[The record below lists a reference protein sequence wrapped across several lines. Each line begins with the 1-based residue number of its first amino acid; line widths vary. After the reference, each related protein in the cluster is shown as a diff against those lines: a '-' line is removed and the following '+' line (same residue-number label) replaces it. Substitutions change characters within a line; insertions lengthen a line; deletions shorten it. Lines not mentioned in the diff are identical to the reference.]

1 MKPECNIGTAGHVDH
16 GKTTLLQALTGVWTS
31 RYSDEL
37 RQGITKRIG
46 YADATFRKCEKCGD
60 PDGYTTAEKCPACG
74 GPASVLR
81 TVSFVDAP
89 GHESLMATML
99 SGAALMDGTMLVVAA
114 NEKCPQPQTK
124 EHLMALDLI
133 GNKNIV
139 IVQNKVDRVSREDA
153 KRNREEIRRFV
164 EGTVAE
170 NAPVIPLSAAY
181 KVNLDAL
188 IHSLQQR
195 IPTPARDPSKPPRF
209 LVARSF
215 DVNKPGTPPE
225 QLKGGVLG
233 GSLLQGRLK
242 VGEEIELRPGL
253 PADGKGEYR
262 PLVTEISSIA
272 CGGDYPKELSPG
284 GLAGIGTLLDP
295 SLTRRDQLI
304 GQVAGKPGT
313 LPPVRTRM
321 ALELRLLERAVGV
334 AGEAKVEPLKPKEP
348 LVLSVGTMTT
358 VGFVTVAREG
368 RVEMEL
374 KRPVCAEEKARVAVS
389 RKFGDR
395 WHLIGAGTVQ

>member
-16 GKTTLLQALTGVWTS
+16 GKTSLLQALTGVWTS
-31 RYSDEL
+31 RYSDEI

-46 YADATFRKCEKCGD
+46 YADATFRKCEKCTA
-60 PDGYTTAEKCPACG
+60 PDGYTTADKCPVCG
-74 GPASVLR
+74 GPTKVLR

-114 NEKCPQPQTK
+114 NERCPQPQTK

-133 GNKNIV
+133 GNRNIV
-139 IVQNKVDRVSREDA
+139 VVQNKVDRVSGEDA
-153 KRNREEIRRFV
+153 KRNREEIRQFV
-164 EGTVAE
+164 KGTVAE
-170 NAPVIPLSAAY
+170 GAPVIPLSAAY

-188 IHSLQQR
+188 VQSLQER

-215 DVNKPGTPPE
+215 DVNKPGAKPE

-233 GSLLQGRLK
+233 GSLVQGRLK
-242 VGEEIELRPGL
+242 VGDEIELRPGL
-253 PADGKGEYR
+253 PKDGKGEFQ
-262 PLVTEISSIA
+262 PLVTEVASIA
-272 CGGDYPKELSPG
+272 CGGEYPKELAPG
-284 GLAGIGTLLDP
+284 GLAGVGTLLDP
-295 SLTRRDQLI
+295 AYARRDQLI
-304 GQVAGKPGT
+304 GQVAGRPGS
-313 LPPVRTRM
+313 LPPVRARV
-321 ALELRLLERAVGV
+321 ALDLRLLERAVGV

-358 VGFVTVAREG
+358 VGFVDAAKGG
-368 RVEMEL
+368 RVEMTL

-395 WHLIGAGTVQ
+395 WHLIGVGNVQ

>member
-16 GKTTLLQALTGVWTS
+16 GKTSLLQALTGVWTS

-46 YADATFRKCEKCGD
+46 YADATFRKCETCKD

-74 GPASVLR
+74 GPAKVLR

-124 EHLMALDLI
+124 EHLMALDLV

-139 IVQNKVDRVSREDA
+139 IVQNKVDRVSKEGA
-153 KRNREEIRRFV
+153 KKNREEIRQFV
-164 EGTVAE
+164 KGTVAE
-170 NAPVIPLSAAY
+170 GAPVIPVSAAY
-181 KVNLDAL
+181 RVNLDAA
-188 IHSLQQR
+188 LQALEER
-195 IPTPARDPSKPPRF
+195 VPTPARDPGKPPRF

-215 DVNKPGTPPE
+215 DVNKPGAKPE
-225 QLKGGVLG
+225 SLRGGVLG

-242 VGEEIELRPGL
+242 MGDEIELRPGL
-253 PADGKGEYR
+253 PKEGKGEYQ
-262 PLVTEISSIA
+262 PLVTEVASIA
-272 CGGDYPKELSPG
+272 CGGDYPEELTPG

-295 SLTRRDQLI
+295 AFARRDQLI
-304 GQVAGKPGT
+304 GQVVGKPGA
-313 LPPVRTRM
+313 LPPVRTAM
-321 ALELRLLERAVGV
+321 ALDLKLLERAVGV
-334 AGEAKVEPLKPKEP
+334 EGEARVEPLKPKEP

-358 VGFVTVAREG
+358 VGFVTAAKG
-368 RVEMEL
+368 GKVEMTL

-395 WHLIGAGTVQ
+395 WHLIGVGSVQ

>member
-16 GKTTLLQALTGVWTS
+16 GKTSLPQALTGVWTS
-31 RYSDEL
+31 RYSDEI

-46 YADATFRKCEKCGD
+46 YADATFRKCEKCGE
-60 PDGYTTAEKCPACG
+60 PDGYTTADKCPACG
-74 GPASVLR
+74 GPTSVLR

-133 GNKNIV
+133 GNRNIV
-139 IVQNKVDRVSREDA
+139 VVQNKVDRVSKEDA
-153 KRNREEIRRFV
+153 KKNREEIRQFTK
-164 EGTVAE
+164 GTVAE
-170 NAPVIPLSAAY
+170 GAPVIPLSAAY
-181 KVNLDAL
+181 RVNLDAL
-188 IHSLQQR
+188 IGSLQER
-195 IPTPARDPSKPPRF
+195 IATPARDPSKPPRF

-215 DVNKPGTPPE
+215 DVNKPGAQPE

-233 GSLLQGRLK
+233 GSLVQGRLK

-253 PADGKGEYR
+253 PKDGKGEYQ
-262 PLVTEISSIA
+262 PLVTEVASIA
-272 CGGDYPKELSPG
+272 CGGDYPKELAPG
-284 GLAGIGTLLDP
+284 GLAGVGTLLDP
-295 SLTRRDQLI
+295 AYARRDQLI
-304 GQVAGKPGT
+304 GQMAGRPGT
-313 LPPVRTRM
+313 LPPVRTQV
-321 ALELRLLERAVGV
+321 ALDLRLLERAVGV

-348 LVLSVGTMTT
+348 LVLNVGTMTT
-358 VGFVTVAREG
+358 VGFVNLAKGG
-368 RVEMEL
+368 RVEMAL
-374 KRPVCAEEKARVAVS
+374 KRPVCAEDKARVAVS

-395 WHLIGAGTVQ
+395 WHLIGVGNVQ